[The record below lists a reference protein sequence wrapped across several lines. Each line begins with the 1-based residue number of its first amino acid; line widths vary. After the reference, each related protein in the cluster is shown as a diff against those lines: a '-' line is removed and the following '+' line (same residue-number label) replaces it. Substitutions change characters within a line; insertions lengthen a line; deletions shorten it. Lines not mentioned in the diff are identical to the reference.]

1 MENAL
6 QRVQSTIKNITKHY
20 LFECIKWD
28 NNQKGARFLRAVL
41 KITIVE
47 ENLDEWFFKI
57 ENYFAKFSLYFIFQK
72 VVR

>member
-6 QRVQSTIKNITKHY
+6 QRVQSNSTKRY

-28 NNQKGARFLRAVL
+28 NNQKGGRFLRAVL
-41 KITIVE
+41 KISIVE
-47 ENLDEWFFKI
+47 ENLHEWFFKI